1 MSFPSFPL
9 RSSVC
14 RLPPAGHVAL
24 PWSSG
29 PEGPPYVLAP
39 FVPLD
44 AVAIDAVLD
53 ALDVVSDDWFLDFG
67 CGNGVVLEK
76 ALCRCRRIWGV
87 ELDQG
92 LALDAA
98 RRCLDAVVLHEPI
111 GWTPAVGP
119 TCGLANLLSWS
130 MAFFA
135 SRVLPTLSPG
145 FRLAT
150 MDAAPSGL
158 SVVRTVDIVDSTGR
172 SRSVFVSCPDGGSS

>member
-1 MSFPSFPL
+1 MSFPSSPV
-9 RSSVC
+9 RSLVS

-29 PEGPPYVLAP
+29 PEGAPYVLAP

-44 AVAIDAVLD
+44 AISIDVVLD
-53 ALDVVSDDWFLDFG
+53 ALDLVPDDWFVDFG

-76 ALCRCRRIWGV
+76 ALRRCRTVWGV

-92 LALDAA
+92 LAVDAA
-98 RRCLDAVVLHEPI
+98 ARCPDAVVLHEPI

-130 MAFFA
+130 MGDFG
-135 SRVLPTLSPG
+135 SLVLPVVLPG

-158 SVVRTVDIVDSTGR
+158 SVLRSLDVVDSMGR
-172 SRSVFVSCPDGGSS
+172 CRSLFVSCLEGGSS